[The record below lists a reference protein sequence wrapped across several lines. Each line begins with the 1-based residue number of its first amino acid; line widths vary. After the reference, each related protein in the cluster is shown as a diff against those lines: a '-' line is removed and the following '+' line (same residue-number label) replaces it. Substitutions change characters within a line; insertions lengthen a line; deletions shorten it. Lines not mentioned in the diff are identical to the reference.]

1 MDDPL
6 KDLDPAERLKVDD
19 IVKQIDATLAKGRLH
34 PVVKDVLFLLN
45 DENGNWI
52 NDFSLERLQQIQA
65 VILAT
70 DTRGETHAPIAN
82 HKLQLVD
89 AVFDLFKTCAHLW
102 EVAPAKKAS
111 MVLYALLEK
120 IVVEKN
126 LMAIVKGDAE
136 FTPGHLSSAMH
147 AIGDEVT
154 STAPKLGE
162 QAPAG
167 SVRVDKLQPKRRI

>member
-6 KDLDPAERLKVDD
+6 KDLDPVERKKVDD
-19 IVKQIDATLAKGRLH
+19 IVQQIDATLAKGRLH

-52 NDFSLERLQQIQA
+52 NDFSLDRLKQLQA

-70 DTRGETHAPIAN
+70 DKAEG
-82 HKLQLVD
+82 KLQLVD
-89 AVFDLFKTCAHLW
+89 AVFDLFKACASLW
-102 EVAPAKKAS
+102 EIAAAKKAA

-120 IVVEKN
+120 LVVEKN
-126 LMAIVKGDAE
+126 LMAIVRGDAE
-136 FTPGHLSSAMH
+136 FSAGHLSSALH

-154 STAPKLGE
+154 NTAPRVGE
-162 QAPAG
+162 AAPAG
-167 SVRVDKLQPKRRI
+167 SVKVDKLQPKRRI